1 MIIFQACGC
10 CEAGKINCEFNVFVV
25 NFRPF
30 FRCAILM
37 VQREF
42 AQRLVAPP
50 GDKLYCRLT
59 LNTQLLAR
67 VEHLMKVHSA
77 PNFKYSCS

>member
-1 MIIFQACGC
+1 MVG
-10 CEAGKINCEFNVFVV
+10 
-25 NFRPF
+25 RPA

-42 AQRLVAPP
+42 AQRLVAQP
-50 GDKLYCRLT
+50 GDKLYCRLS

-67 VEHLMKVHSA
+67 VEHLIKVGDDQ
-77 PNFKYSCS
+77 C